1 MTTTIE
7 ITLNGRDY
15 PVACSEAEATRIQD
29 LAKQLNARTT
39 NLQAQMGTSVSDAHL
54 LVMVNLML
62 LDELADAQLKAV
74 VAQETA
80 QEAMAMTAQQILPDE
95 QKILVSAVRHL
106 TGRVNSIAEKLKA
119 A

>member
-1 MTTTIE
+1 MTTIE

-15 PVACSEAEATRIQD
+15 PVACSEAEVPRIQE
-29 LAKQLNARTT
+29 LSKQLNARTT

-62 LDELADAQLKAV
+62 LDELSDAQLKAV
-74 VAQETA
+74 VAQESA
-80 QEAMAMTAQQILPDE
+80 QEAIITATAQQTPSEDE
-95 QKILVSAVRHL
+95 EILVSAVRHL

>member
-1 MTTTIE
+1 MTTIE

-15 PVACSEAEATRIQD
+15 PVACSEAEASRIQD

-62 LDELADAQLKAV
+62 LDELSDAQLKAV
-74 VAQETA
+74 VAQEAAAAAA
-80 QEAMAMTAQQILPDE
+80 QKTPSDDE
-95 QKILVSAVRHL
+95 EILVSAVRHL